1 MIGTYM
7 GGQSARIRMM
17 RKEDAGYAGQV
28 QATGRSGGDRKQATK
43 QTAERQ
49 VFHLERFKGKTV
61 IITGGATGIGLAA
74 AKKFADEGANLVIA
88 GPFLADGQKVL
99 HVLSDSGGS
108 HAFIQTDVSRE
119 ADVRLLMEQ
128 TVERYGRIDVLV
140 NNAAIFFESDYLLE
154 TTERWR
160 QVFDVIVS
168 GAYFCTRYAAE
179 AMRLAGGGGAIVN
192 VSSINGSRA
201 LDKSSH
207 YNAAKG
213 ALDQLTRCTALELSP
228 YGIRVNG
235 VAPGFVDAGLSVV
248 GGNNEL
254 ETETFRELYVRQRK
268 IPLAR
273 PGTADEV
280 ASVILFLASEQSS
293 YIQGAIIPVDGGLSI
308 TF

>member
-1 MIGTYM
+1 MYN
-7 GGQSARIRMM
+7 
-17 RKEDAGYAGQV
+17 
-28 QATGRSGGDRKQATK
+28 
-43 QTAERQ
+43 
-49 VFHLERFKGKTV
+49 LERFKSKTA

-74 AKKFADEGANLVIA
+74 AKKFAEEGANLVIA
-88 GPFLADGQKVL
+88 GPHPTDGEKAL
-99 HVLSDSGGS
+99 HVLSSFGGS
-108 HAFIQTDVSRE
+108 HSFIRTDVSQE

-128 TVERYGRIDVLV
+128 TVERNGRIDVLV

-160 QVFDVIVS
+160 QVFDVIVD
-168 GAYFCTRYAAE
+168 GAYLCTRYAAE
-179 AMRLAGGGGAIVN
+179 AMRLNGRGGAIVN

-228 YGIRVNG
+228 HGIRVNG
-235 VAPGFVDAGLSVV
+235 VAPGFVDTGLCVV
-248 GGNNEL
+248 GGINEL
-254 ETETFRELYVRQRK
+254 ETDAFQELYIRQRK

-273 PGTADEV
+273 PGNADEV
-280 ASVILFLASEQSS
+280 ASVIAFLASDQSS